1 MREMAS
7 MIKRFTFLTS
17 FLHLCAFAY
26 CSQFYKLYVT
36 SFKRGRFFD
45 IKLIKYTRYIKKW
58 GNLYVTIRNWV
69 KFALWALLIGGL
81 VNAVASLIIRW
92 DFYQPYLANG
102 EISEFLAALVWNIVL
117 GVTMSVMAQAGFFA
131 YLTLHQVGV
140 NIFRTLTLWNWI
152 QILLIIIV
160 LVDIIVFRFAPGANV
175 AGDWIFYG
183 FLLAVLVGVAIWTAI
198 KKIKMTQ
205 KPHVLISTLFFMI
218 VITSL
223 EWIIA
228 LMGRQDNI
236 DVYVA
241 LLLFPLVA
249 VNAYQ
254 ILMLPKY
261 NAQSEEDRKRLEERR
276 KARKETTKTV
286 KA

>member
-1 MREMAS
+1 M
-7 MIKRFTFLTS
+7 
-17 FLHLCAFAY
+17 
-26 CSQFYKLYVT
+26 
-36 SFKRGRFFD
+36 
-45 IKLIKYTRYIKKW
+45 
-58 GNLYVTIRNWV
+58 TIRNWV
-69 KFALWALLIGGL
+69 KFAFWALVIGGL

-102 EISEFLAALVWNIVL
+102 EISEFLAAVVWNVVL
-117 GVTMSVMAQAGFFA
+117 GMTMSVMAQAGFFA

-140 NIFRTLTLWNWI
+140 NIFRSLTLWNWI

-160 LVDIIVFRFAPGANV
+160 LVDIIVFRFAPGASA
-175 AGDWIFYG
+175 AGEWLIYG
-183 FLLAVLVGVAIWTAI
+183 FLLAVLVGAAIWTAI

-276 KARKETTKTV
+276 KARKEATKTA